1 VQVVSTG
8 EITRKNQ
15 ITHDQKETRNELPCE
30 SGVVM
35 QAWSSY
41 GVEWPVVYEY
51 LGIRPDLPQGEISII
66 PELPSTRPNLSID
79 NVRIGNGTVSAS
91 TSHAGNQY
99 TTTATVSRDLRVHIG
114 YALPAYSNIATVTL
128 KGNPAA
134 YQLKDTHRG
143 REIIVTTNSGQ
154 TLQLVIIVQ

>member
-1 VQVVSTG
+1 
-8 EITRKNQ
+8 
-15 ITHDQKETRNELPCE
+15 
-30 SGVVM
+30 
-35 QAWSSY
+35 
-41 GVEWPVVYEY
+41 
-51 LGIRPDLPQGEISII
+51 
-66 PELPSTRPNLSID
+66 
-79 NVRIGNGTVSAS
+79 VRIGNGTVSAS

-128 KGNPAA
+128 NGNPAA

>member
-99 TTTATVSRDLRVHIG
+99 TTTATVSRGLRVHIG

-128 KGNPAA
+128 NGNPAA